1 MGNKILVI
9 GSGGREHALAA
20 CFAQSPTVDEVFVAP
35 GNPGMKDVATI
46 IAIDPFDFPMLIE
59 CVRELAIDLV
69 FVGPEAPLSKGIVD
83 CLRKEGI
90 KIFGPTQAA
99 AQLEASKS
107 FAKSLMNKYEIPT
120 AKHKT
125 VYSLNEAL
133 EYLTSH
139 PAPIVI
145 KADGLMAGKG
155 VTVAMDDQTA
165 VRAVHDIYPDPSIH
179 CPLVIEECLFGEEF
193 SLMAFVDAEN
203 VFPLEIARDHKR
215 AYDADEGP
223 NTGGMGAYS
232 PVPFISR
239 EIVEEAMVKVMRP
252 IAKAMV
258 MEGNPFTGMLY
269 GGLMATKDGVK
280 TIEFNVRFGDPEA
293 EVILARLLT
302 PLDQVVLD
310 VMDHKQVKLEFD
322 PRFALGVVM
331 ASVGYPGDYE
341 KGHLIE
347 GLEKVDAT
355 IYHMGTTYD
364 GGTRSAGGR
373 VLFVMNFGSTL
384 EKARE
389 SVYKEI
395 TSIRAPRLF
404 YRSDIGKI
412 QGDDQ

>member
-20 CFAQSPTVDEVFVAP
+20 CFAQSPSVEEVFVAP
-35 GNPGMKDVATI
+35 GNPGMRDVATV
-46 IAIDPFDFPMLIE
+46 IAIDPFDFPALIE
-59 CVRELAIDLV
+59 FVKELAIDLV

-83 CLRKEGI
+83 AMRKENI
-90 KIFGPTQAA
+90 RIFGPTQAA

-107 FAKSLMNKYEIPT
+107 FAKTLMNKYDIPT
-120 AKHKT
+120 AKHAT
-125 VYSLNEAL
+125 VFSLEEAL
-133 EYLTSH
+133 SYLASH

-155 VTVAMDDQTA
+155 VTVAMDDATA
-165 VRAVHDIYPDPSIH
+165 IKAVHEIYPDENLR

-193 SLMAFVDAEN
+193 SLMAFVDNEN
-203 VFPLEIARDHKR
+203 VFALDIARDHKR
-215 AYDADEGP
+215 AYDNDEGP

-239 EIVEEAMVKVMRP
+239 EIIEEAMEKVMRP

-258 MEGNPFTGMLY
+258 LEGNPFTGMLY

-293 EVILARLLT
+293 EVLLPRLLN

-310 VMDHKQVKLEFD
+310 VMNHKEVNLTFD
-322 PRFALGVVM
+322 PRFALGIVM
-331 ASVGYPGDYE
+331 ASQGYPGKYAT
-341 KGHLIE
+341 GFPIE
-347 GLEKVDAT
+347 GLENVNST
-355 IYHMGTTYD
+355 IYHMGTRDD
-364 GGTRSAGGR
+364 GKLVNAGGR
-373 VLFVMNFGSTL
+373 VLLVMNFGTTL

-389 SVYKEI
+389 TVYKEI
-395 TSIRAPRLF
+395 TAIHAPQLF
-404 YRSDIGKI
+404 YRGDIGKI
-412 QGDDQ
+412 KGD

>member
-20 CFAQSPTVDEVFVAP
+20 CFAQSPSVEEVFVAP
-35 GNPGMKDVATI
+35 GNPGMRDVATI
-46 IAIDPFDFPMLIE
+46 LAIDPFDFPALIE
-59 CVRELAIDLV
+59 FVKELAIDLV

-83 CLRKEGI
+83 AMRKENI
-90 KIFGPTQAA
+90 RIFGPTQAA

-107 FAKSLMNKYEIPT
+107 FAKTLMNKYDIPT
-120 AKHKT
+120 AKHAT
-125 VYSLNEAL
+125 VFSLEEAL
-133 EYLTSH
+133 SYFASH

-155 VTVAMDDQTA
+155 VTVAMDDATA
-165 VRAVHDIYPDPSIH
+165 IKAVHEIYPDENLR

-193 SLMAFVDAEN
+193 SLMAFVDNEN
-203 VFPLEIARDHKR
+203 VFALDIARDHKR
-215 AYDADEGP
+215 AYDNDEGP

-239 EIVEEAMVKVMRP
+239 EIIEEAMEKVMRP

-258 MEGNPFTGMLY
+258 LEGNPFTGMLY

-293 EVILARLLT
+293 EVLLPRLLN

-310 VMDHKQVKLEFD
+310 VMNHKEVNLTFD
-322 PRFALGVVM
+322 PRFALGIVM
-331 ASVGYPGDYE
+331 ASQGYPGKYAT
-341 KGHLIE
+341 GFPIE
-347 GLEKVDAT
+347 GLENVNST
-355 IYHMGTTYD
+355 IYHMGTRDD
-364 GGTRSAGGR
+364 GKLVNAGGR
-373 VLFVMNFGSTL
+373 VLLVMNFGTTL

-389 SVYKEI
+389 TVYKEI
-395 TSIRAPRLF
+395 TAIHAPQLF
-404 YRSDIGKI
+404 YRGDIGKI
-412 QGDDQ
+412 KGD

>member
-20 CFAQSPTVDEVFVAP
+20 CFAQSPSVDEVFVAP
-35 GNPGMKDVATI
+35 GNPGMRDVATI
-46 IAIDPFDFPMLIE
+46 IAIDPFDFPALIE
-59 CVRELAIDLV
+59 FVKELAIDLV

-83 CLRKEGI
+83 AMRKENI
-90 KIFGPTQAA
+90 RIFGPTQAA

-107 FAKSLMNKYEIPT
+107 FAKTLMNKYDIPT
-120 AKHKT
+120 AKHAT
-125 VYSLNEAL
+125 VFSLEEAL
-133 EYLTSH
+133 SYLASH

-155 VTVAMDDQTA
+155 VTVAMDDATA
-165 VRAVHDIYPDPSIH
+165 IKAVHEIYPDENLR

-193 SLMAFVDAEN
+193 SLMAFVDNEN
-203 VFPLEIARDHKR
+203 VFALDIARDHKR
-215 AYDADEGP
+215 AYDNDEGP

-239 EIVEEAMVKVMRP
+239 EIIEEAMEKVMRP

-258 MEGNPFTGMLY
+258 LEGNPFTGMLY

-293 EVILARLLT
+293 EVLLPRLLN

-310 VMDHKQVKLEFD
+310 VMNHKEVNLTFD
-322 PRFALGVVM
+322 PRFALGIVM
-331 ASVGYPGDYE
+331 ASQGYPGKYAT
-341 KGHLIE
+341 GFPIE
-347 GLEKVDAT
+347 GLENVNST
-355 IYHMGTTYD
+355 IYHMGTRDD
-364 GGTRSAGGR
+364 GKLVNAGGR
-373 VLFVMNFGSTL
+373 VLLVMNFGTTL

-389 SVYKEI
+389 TVYKEI
-395 TSIRAPRLF
+395 TAIHAPQLF
-404 YRSDIGKI
+404 YRGDIGKI
-412 QGDDQ
+412 KGD